1 MYKKN
6 LLENKSKDDSKKVAL
21 VYCRVSSKKQQN
33 EQFGIE
39 TQESMCKD
47 RCEKNNVQIA
57 KIIKD

>member
-1 MYKKN
+1 MYN
-6 LLENKSKDDSKKVAL
+6 QDHLQNKSNDYSKKVAL
-21 VYCRVSSKKQQN
+21 IYCRVSSKKQQN

-47 RCEKNNVQIA
+47 RCEKNHIQVA